1 MIGREEEGKDD
12 RGIDELAIGKWASWS
27 KRTGESQKEK
37 KKKNG
42 SKPSEHSNH
51 EAKQKSPKKL
61 AIQGT

>member
-37 KKKNG
+37 KKK
-42 SKPSEHSNH
+42 KWEQ
-51 EAKQKSPKKL
+51 AQ
-61 AIQGT
+61 